1 LGSIGRRHLNNLRAL
16 GCSKF
21 VFYRTFQST
30 LSDVDAGAGSTTA
43 SLDEALSQRPTIAI
57 VSNPSAKHIEVALA
71 AAKAGCHLFIEKPLA
86 DSLEHCPQLALVAR
100 EKRLTTMIGCQFRFH
115 PLLGS
120 LRNSLHSGRIGEPL
134 GARAEW
140 GEYLPDWHPW
150 EDHRKSYSARADLG
164 GGVVLTLIHA
174 LDYLYWLF
182 GEVRDVQAVTRSIP
196 SLQTA
201 AADDWAEILL
211 RFAGG
216 PIAQVHLDYVQKPSV
231 HRLCVWGDRGRAV
244 LDFQAGELCWEATDG
259 TIDIERVPAG
269 FERNTMFLDEMRE
282 FLDAVANGR
291 PSSIPLEQGIDVLDI
306 ALQVK
311 HAAAGEVCRA

>member
-1 LGSIGRRHLNNLRAL
+1 L
-16 GCSKF
+16 GCTKF

-30 LSDVDAGAGSTTA
+30 LKDVDTSEWRTTG
-43 SLDEALSQRPTIAI
+43 SLDEALSYRPAIAI
-57 VSNPSAKHIEVALA
+57 VSNPSAKHVEVALA
-71 AAKAGCHLFIEKPLA
+71 AARAGCHLFIEKPLA
-86 DSLEHCPQLALVAR
+86 DSLEHCPELARVVR

-120 LRNSLHSGRIGEPL
+120 LRAALHAGRIGEPL

-150 EDHRKSYSARADLG
+150 EDHRKAYSARADLG

-182 GEVRDVQAVTRSIP
+182 GAVGDVQAVTRSVP

-201 AADDWAEILL
+201 ASDDWAEILL
-211 RFAGG
+211 RFTGG

-244 LDFQAGELCWEATDG
+244 LDFQAGTLVWQSTDG
-259 TIDIERVPAG
+259 TTETEHVPEG
-269 FERNTMFLDEMRE
+269 FERNTMFVDEMRE

-306 ALQVK
+306 ALRAK
-311 HAAAGEVCRA
+311 RAATGEVCRA